1 MVTREEMKEFG
12 GVENLTCDE
21 AAEAAG
27 PYDESYWLPKIR
39 ARYQTVQSTKK
50 TSRYR
55 HLLEMVEMYVLNALC
70 VASARGDMDAV
81 TRLSGYLFII
91 SQNNGDEKID
101 MESAAEEL
109 QDDLNDSGPVFEND
123 SGNKTQA
130 RKDKTDYTYPI
141 IKFLLFFVLGALLGF
156 LLRKI

>member
-1 MVTREEMKEFG
+1 MVTREEMKELG
-12 GVENLTCDE
+12 WVKDLMCDE
-21 AAEAAG
+21 EAEAAA
-27 PYDESYWLPKIR
+27 PYDEADAE
-39 ARYQTVQSTKK
+39 ARYRSFVAHSAKK

-70 VASARGDMDAV
+70 VVGARGDADAV
-81 TRLSGYLFII
+81 TWLSGYLLCIAKE
-91 SQNNGDEKID
+91 NGDEKIE
-101 MESAAEEL
+101 MESSTEEL

-123 SGNKTQA
+123 SGDKTQA